1 MDVRVGLL
9 VLLALA
15 GNWVSDARDIADL
28 KVSGV
33 EEVGRRID
41 LCALCE
47 EYVTVALNYLND
59 NKTHED
65 IMMALHDSCSQ
76 MRNLAEQ
83 CTVMVDRYAALF
95 FSDVSSMQPEG
106 FCKEVG
112 LCKNAMVSSLLAK
125 RNKCEVCRQAVD
137 EVLDK
142 LKDPDT
148 ELEIIEK
155 LLKAC
160 NTVGDKYKS
169 KQCKKM
175 VFEYGPLLLV
185 DAGSFVEKLDLCTT
199 FHACAHQQDKTEG
212 MIERVASS

>member
-33 EEVGRRID
+33 EEAVRRID
-41 LCALCE
+41 LCAVCE

-59 NKTHED
+59 DKTHEE

-76 MRNLAEQ
+76 MRNLADQ

-95 FSDVSSMQPEG
+95 FTDVSSVQPEG

-112 LCKNAMVSSLLAK
+112 LCKNAMVSSLPAK
-125 RNKCEVCRQAVD
+125 RNKCE
-137 EVLDK
+137 LD
-142 LKDPDT
+142 
-148 ELEIIEK
+148 IIEK

-160 NTVGDKYKS
+160 NSVGDKYKT
-169 KQCKKM
+169 KCKKM
-175 VFEYGPLLLV
+175 VFEFGPVLLV

-199 FHACAHQQDKTEG
+199 FHACTRHPAKIEG
-212 MIERVASS
+212 MIEMVTSS